1 MTASRQDRLFD
12 LLALAACAVALVV
25 ALQTVRGLGWPYDG
39 DHYRD
44 VAQAQ
49 TARDGHP
56 LRDPFYAGEWI
67 WYNPLLPWILAAGA
81 ALARVP
87 TLMFDVQAGPWLNL
101 IAPIG
106 FYLLCVRLAGRAA
119 AFLALVIFLFVNGRT
134 EPALTTPTY
143 SAWLFVATFAQGLF
157 YLTLLAMTG
166 AAASPTDRRSIV
178 VGLLAGLTFLAHT
191 GPALVLGA
199 IALFVLPLRSILVAG
214 VSAAA
219 VASPF
224 LWAIVGHYHLAVL
237 NAVPAGWKWLP
248 ISWDGFPQT
257 LRANALLLATGFAG
271 LFVVRLKI
279 VRVWL
284 AVAAALTAYGLVRE
298 VVPVF
303 PAIVPTFHFWR
314 YTVAALIMLAGAVL
328 WAASE
333 RVTRRLAAPL
343 VAVASVLAIA
353 WYVPQ
358 YRTRFDLVYGHGVAS
373 SRDPNHAAVTS
384 YLHTSLPPDAVV
396 LGSRGASLQII
407 GPAGRKVVG
416 VNANWSN
423 IYVDAG
429 PRMADRDRMLEALKS
444 HDDEAFETLANK
456 YGVSHVVGVGLDE
469 CRAMMGPRLQLMAG
483 FGELCVF
490 SR

>member
-12 LLALAACAVALVV
+12 AVALAACAVALVV
-25 ALQTVRGLGWPYDG
+25 ALQTVWGLGWPYDG

-56 LRDPFYAGEWI
+56 LSDPFYAGEWI
-67 WYNPLLPWILAAGA
+67 WYNPLLPWIVAGGA

-106 FYLLCVRLAGRAA
+106 FYLLCVRLAGRGA

-143 SAWLFVATFAQGLF
+143 SPWLFVATFAQGLF
-157 YLTLLAMTG
+157 YLTLLAMTS
-166 AAASPTDRRSIV
+166 AAGSPSDRRAIV
-178 VGLLAGLTFLAHT
+178 VGSLAGLTFLAHT

-199 IALFVLPLRSILVAG
+199 IALFVLPLRSIFVAG
-214 VSAAA
+214 VAAA
-219 VASPF
+219 FVASPF
-224 LWAIVGHYHLAVL
+224 LWSIVGHYHLAVL
-237 NAVPAGWKWLP
+237 NPVPAGWKWLP

-257 LRANALLLATGFAG
+257 LRANALLLAMGFAG
-271 LFVVRLKI
+271 LFVVRRQI

-284 AVAAALTAYGLVRE
+284 AVAAALTVYGLVRE
-298 VVPVF
+298 VVPAF
-303 PAIVPTFHFWR
+303 PPIVPTFHFWR
-314 YTVAALIMLAGAVL
+314 YTMAALILLTGAVL
-328 WAASE
+328 WAACQ
-333 RVTRRLAAPL
+333 RAAGRFAAPL
-343 VAVASVLAIA
+343 VAAACVLAIV

-358 YRTRFDLVYGHGVAS
+358 YRTRFDIVYGRGIAA
-373 SRDPNHAAVTS
+373 SRDPNHAAVTAF
-384 YLHTSLPPDAVV
+384 LHTSLPADSVV

-444 HDDEAFETLANK
+444 HDNEAFETLANR
-456 YGVSHVVGVGLDE
+456 YRVTHVVGVGLDE
-469 CRAMMGPRLQLMAG
+469 CQAMAGPKLQLMTRI
-483 FGELCVF
+483 GELCVF